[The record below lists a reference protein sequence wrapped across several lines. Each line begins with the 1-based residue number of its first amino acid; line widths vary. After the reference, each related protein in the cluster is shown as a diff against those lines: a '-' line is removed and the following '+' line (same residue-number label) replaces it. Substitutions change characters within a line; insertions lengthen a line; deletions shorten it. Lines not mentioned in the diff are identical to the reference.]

1 LRQNSKGC
9 PHCGATF
16 SRIIDEIPIVIRSDT
31 STFHLVLFSVTYA
44 RSDSTAGRGGQQIVC
59 HFEYVHNRFGSEN
72 KFVALTVLDA
82 RPETPITR
90 YQIEAAADSLAELI
104 RQGNRLEGAYTFDK
118 GQLISGF
125 PQ

>member
-1 LRQNSKGC
+1 LRQNSKRC

-31 STFHLVLFSVTYA
+31 RTFHLVLFSVTYA
-44 RSDSTAGRGGQQIVC
+44 RSDSSAGGYGQPIMC
-59 HFEYVHNRFGSEN
+59 HFEYVHNRFGRDN
-72 KFVALTVLDA
+72 KSVALTVLDA
-82 RPETPITR
+82 RPATPLTR

-104 RQGNRLEGAYTFDK
+104 QHGNRLEGAYTFDK

-125 PQ
+125 PE

>member
-1 LRQNSKGC
+1 LPQNSKRC

-16 SRIIDEIPIVIRSDT
+16 YRITDGIPIVNRSDAK
-31 STFHLVLFSVTYA
+31 TFHLVLFSVTYA
-44 RSDSTAGRGGQQIVC
+44 RSDSAVSGQGQPIMC
-59 HFEYVHNRFGSEN
+59 HFEYVHSRFGSDN

-82 RPETPITR
+82 TPETPVTR

-104 RQGNRLEGAYTFDK
+104 KQGNWLEGAYTFDK

-125 PQ
+125 PE